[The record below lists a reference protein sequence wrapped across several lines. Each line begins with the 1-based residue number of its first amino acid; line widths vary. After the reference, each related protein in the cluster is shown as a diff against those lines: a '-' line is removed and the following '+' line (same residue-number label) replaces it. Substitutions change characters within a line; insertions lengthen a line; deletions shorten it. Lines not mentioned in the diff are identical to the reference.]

1 MFADATRSTDRFFT
15 VLARANTRNVSRLG
29 LTISRRAAKRAVD
42 RNRLKRI
49 IREIFRTEENLP
61 HWDFVVMAKPPATTS
76 PAAALRES
84 LVEHFERL
92 RRKAVLAGNG

>member
-1 MFADATRSTDRFFT
+1 
-15 VLARANTRNVSRLG
+15 

-49 IREIFRTEENLP
+49 ARETFRAQHDLP
-61 HWDFVVMAKPPATTS
+61 HWDFVVMAKPLAATS
-76 PAAALRES
+76 PATALRES

-92 RRKAVLAGNG
+92 RQKAVLAGDG